1 MIEKVNYN
9 EISPVYNV
17 RYNVSPLEG
26 VLSFLKNI
34 VETYSPKNILE
45 IGCGTG
51 HWLKELSNYEVQ
63 LFGGDYSIG
72 MLKQAFRDPIMNIHL
87 FNTDAN
93 FLPLRRNSFDL
104 IICVNA
110 IHHFSDKKKFVI
122 DSSSFLKNNGI
133 ISIIGLDPRDTNVE
147 WSLYKYFDRTYQ
159 IDLNRFP
166 SFDDISRW
174 MEMNRCNRVEKK
186 LVHTVDKIISG
197 RDVLKDHF
205 LDKRGAS
212 QLALLSDSE
221 YQNGI
226 TKIKSDIEKAESE
239 GKEFEFVIK
248 LNFFS
253 ITGYKN

>member
-63 LFGGDYSIG
+63 LFGCDYSTG
-72 MLKQAFRDPIMNIHL
+72 MLKQAFRDPIKNIHL
-87 FNTDAN
+87 FNADAN
-93 FLPLRRNSFDL
+93 SLPLKKNSFDL

-110 IHHFSDKKKFVI
+110 IHHFGDKKKFII
-122 DSSSFLKNNGI
+122 DSSSLLKNGGI

-166 SFDDISRW
+166 SFDDISKW
-174 MEMNRCNRVEKK
+174 IEMSQCNRVEKK
-186 LVHTVDKIISG
+186 LVHTVDKIIRG
-197 RDVLKDHF
+197 REVLKDHF

-239 GKEFEFVIK
+239 GKEFEFVVK